1 MAPGSPVRLAFR
13 IGCAAAAAAA
23 LALPPAAALAA
34 WPFGAS
40 GPAEPTHEIKAP
52 FYGDA
57 LYYFFQDRYFTSIT
71 TLMASQQFD
80 RVVKHDD
87 EAEILLIARH
97 VSQFRQLLKP
107 GEHPRCE
114 GVQLIHV
121 RIFEGVL

>member
-1 MAPGSPVRLAFR
+1 MIPGSPVRLSLR

-23 LALPPAAALAA
+23 LALPPGTASAG

-40 GPAEPTHEIKAP
+40 TPAEPTHEIKAP
-52 FYGDA
+52 HYGDA

-87 EAEILLIARH
+87 EAEILRGGMLA
-97 VSQFRQLLKP
+97 S
-107 GEHPRCE
+107 
-114 GVQLIHV
+114 
-121 RIFEGVL
+121 